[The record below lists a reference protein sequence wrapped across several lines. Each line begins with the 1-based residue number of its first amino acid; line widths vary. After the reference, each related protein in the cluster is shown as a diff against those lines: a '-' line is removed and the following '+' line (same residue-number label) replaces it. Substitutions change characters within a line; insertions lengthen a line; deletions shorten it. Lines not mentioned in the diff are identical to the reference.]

1 MALSAATIAK
11 LGYRPPLGGPLGI
24 VAGGGLLPQ
33 RAAASAA
40 AAGRHVHVVVLEGFA
55 NAADYAAWPH
65 IVCRMGAAG
74 RMLDWL
80 RAAGVRDLILAGAV
94 RRPSVLSLRPDAGA
108 ARLLPRVGIKA
119 FGGDDSLL
127 SAVIQVLRDEGFNPL
142 EARQVLSDV
151 MVDTPGVL
159 TTAQPDEQAMLDIR
173 RGLHVVRVIGAAD
186 VGQGCV
192 VQQGLV
198 LALEAIEG
206 TDAMLARAG
215 TLRRE
220 GPGGVFVK
228 VMKPGQDRRADLP
241 TIGPDTVAAA
251 AAAGL
256 RGIAIQADGT
266 IVIDRAAT
274 LAAAEAAGM
283 FLLALNPFAPEW
295 APVQPEEN
303 PA

>member
-11 LGYRPPLGGPLGI
+11 LGHRAPLGGPLGI
-24 VAGGGLLPQ
+24 IAGGGLLPQ
-33 RAAASAA
+33 RAAASAS
-40 AAGRHVHVVVLEGFA
+40 AAGRPVHVVVLEGFG
-55 NAADYAAWPH
+55 NAADYAGYPH

-80 RAAGVRDLILAGAV
+80 RAAGARDLILAGAV
-94 RRPSVLSLRPDAGA
+94 RRPSLLSLRPDAGA
-108 ARLLPRVGIKA
+108 TRLLPRVGIKA

-127 SAVIQVLRDEGFNPL
+127 SAVIQVLREEGFNPL
-142 EARQVLSDV
+142 EARQVLSEV

-159 TTAQPDEQAMLDIR
+159 TGVPPDDQAVQDIR

-198 LALEAIEG
+198 LAVEAIEG

-274 LAAAEAAGM
+274 LAAAKAAGL
-283 FLLALNPFAPEW
+283 FVLALDPFAPEW
-295 APVQPEEN
+295 APIEQTETS
-303 PA
+303 A